1 MSQPAFFHEASESVR
16 FWVLID
22 GNMVGARISRQ
33 TLHYQYCAH
42 AHGESHLDTYHAH
55 SGDIDAAVRRRVA
68 RGSIEP
74 VIVREF
80 DLNSPPAQET
90 ASLE

>member
-1 MSQPAFFHEASESVR
+1 MSQPAFFHEASESVH
-16 FWVLID
+16 FWVFID

-42 AHGESHLDTYHAH
+42 AHGESHLATYQAH
-55 SGDIDAAVRRRVA
+55 SGDIDAAVRRRIVQ
-68 RGSIEP
+68 GSAEP

-80 DLNSPPAQET
+80 DLSTPAMQ
-90 ASLE
+90 AAKPLR